1 MKSDYAA
8 RVRAGI
14 ILVVVFALYSNL
26 HLLLASAVFD
36 PSQIGKDEITLY
48 ERRFDEVRKRL
59 PSHGT
64 VGYLG
69 SGLTNPDGSPN
80 DLSLR
85 NWYLAQYSV
94 APLVLSTLPGNRI
107 FLINRNADVS
117 LDPSAKDDLTVE
129 ELGRG
134 NKILNFGNGVK
145 LLSTESQ

>member
-1 MKSDYAA
+1 MKFDYTA

-26 HLLLASAVFD
+26 HLLLNSAVFD
-36 PSQIGKDEITLY
+36 PSLIGQDEITLY

-69 SGLTNPDGSPN
+69 NILTNPDGSPN
-80 DLSLR
+80 ALSMR

-94 APLVLSTLPGNRI
+94 APVVLSTLAGNRL
-107 FLINRNADVS
+107 FLINKNSDVS
-117 LDPSAKDDLTVE
+117 YDPVDKDSLTVE

>member
-1 MKSDYAA
+1 MTFDYTA

-14 ILVVVFALYSNL
+14 ILVLVFALYSNL
-26 HLLLASAVFD
+26 HLLVGSAVFD
-36 PSQIGKDEITLY
+36 PSLIGQDEISRY

-64 VGYLG
+64 VGYMG
-69 SGLTNPDGSPN
+69 NMLTNTDGSPN
-80 DLSLR
+80 PLSLQ

-94 APLVLSTLPGNRI
+94 APVVLSTLPGNRL
-107 FLINRNADVS
+107 FLINKNAEVS
-117 LDPSAKDDLTVE
+117 SDPTTEGGITVE

-145 LLSTESQ
+145 LLNTESQ